1 MHTRQLAIYQ
11 ADAEA
16 AKQLLSVG
24 ESKRDEALDAPEHA
38 ALASVCLAIFNL
50 DEALTRE

>member
-1 MHTRQLAIYQ
+1 VIFK
-11 ADAEA
+11 ADGAA
-16 AKQLLSVG
+16 AKQIVGVG
-24 ESKRDEALDAPEHA
+24 ESKRDESLDVVDHA